1 MDKKKCLHVTNHFD
15 PHKIY
20 PFWPIWRH
28 MHLPPLD
35 MIVNM
40 LFYIFMWWH
49 NNMWNKCIDSGH
61 VRLELAC
68 IRGNCGDFVS
78 NLEKVT
84 NGCNTCI
91 SLSVERSYCNVWTCL
106 NTYFEKSL
114 VRRMSQ
120 LSTATIDMS
129 KSIGFAATFLGN

>member
-1 MDKKKCLHVTNHFD
+1 MSRTVLTRTRFTLFD
-15 PHKIY
+15 PY
-20 PFWPIWRH
+20 DDTPIC
-28 MHLPPLD
+28 HLYSRQL
-35 MIVNM
+35 NM
-40 LFYIFMWWH
+40 LFYILKWWH
-49 NNMWNKCIDSGH
+49 NNMWNKRIYSGH

-120 LSTATIDMS
+120 LSTTMIDMW
-129 KSIGFAATFLGN
+129 KSTGFAASFLGN